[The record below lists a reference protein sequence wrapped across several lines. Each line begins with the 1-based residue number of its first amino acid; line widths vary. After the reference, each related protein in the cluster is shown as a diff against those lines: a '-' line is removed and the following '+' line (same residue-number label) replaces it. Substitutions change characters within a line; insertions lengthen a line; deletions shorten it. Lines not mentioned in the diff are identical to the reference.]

1 MLEGWE
7 IAVTPRSAYPSSK
20 VGCCYLVQLSGF
32 RMKYFVNLLLVGA
45 GLTVAL
51 AANAAARVEA
61 QALMKNSAI
70 LRIDQEQRLLRTGQ
84 RSPEGV
90 LLVSASPREAVVE
103 VDGRRSTLNLSNRIA
118 GAFAE
123 PDQSEV
129 QIPRNNLHQ
138 YITTATINGRSQ
150 QVLVDTGANS
160 VALNS
165 IDADRLG
172 LDYLKRGTP
181 TMINTASGVARG
193 YSVVI
198 DKIVVGDISA
208 DYVDATVIVG
218 NFPTHILLGTTFL
231 QHVGMREENGIM
243 YLRKKY

>member
-1 MLEGWE
+1 MLF
-7 IAVTPRSAYPSSK
+7 
-20 VGCCYLVQLSGF
+20 LGF
-32 RMKYFVNLLLVGA
+32 RMKFFVSLLWGGV
-45 GLTVAL
+45 GLTAAL
-51 AANAAARVEA
+51 AANAATRVEA

-70 LRIDQEQRLLRTGQ
+70 LRIDQEQRLLHTGQ

-103 VDGRRSTLNLSNRIA
+103 IDGRRSTLSLSNRIA
-118 GAFAE
+118 ATFEE

-129 QIPRNNLHQ
+129 QIPRNQLHQ
-138 YITTATINGRSQ
+138 YITTATINGRRNR
-150 QVLVDTGANS
+150 VLVDTGANS

-181 TMINTASGVARG
+181 TMVSTASGVAQG
-193 YSVVI
+193 YNVVL
-198 DKIVVGDISA
+198 DKIVIGDITA
-208 DYVDATVIVG
+208 DFVDATVIVG